1 MLKMLLALV
10 CSAFLFAA
18 ATAVAGENQE
28 SQLRAVLTD
37 LDAHWNGRNAD
48 KMSLLFTEDADF
60 RIYDRT
66 QYKNREEF
74 RQHYARAFAK
84 MSAGRRHA
92 TTMTS
97 FRSITAEL
105 AVVDGEVTVSDEADP
120 SYKTRHYHY
129 TALAKLGQQGWQF
142 DVFRVAEKRA
152 D

>member
-1 MLKMLLALV
+1 MPRMLLALV

-18 ATAVAGENQE
+18 GIAVAGEDQE
-28 SQLRAVLTD
+28 SQLRAVLTG

-48 KMSLLFTEDADF
+48 KMSLLFTEDVDF

-74 RQHYARAFAK
+74 RQHYAKGFAK

-97 FRSITAEL
+97 FRPITAEL
-105 AVVDGEVTVSDEADP
+105 AMIDGVVTVSDEADP
-120 SYKTRHYHY
+120 SYQIRHYHY

-142 DVFRVAEKRA
+142 DVFRVAEKKA